1 MLQPAIADLFKLRGR
16 DLRRVAGGQALYE
29 AGQAADAIYLVT
41 AGAFA
46 VFRATP
52 SGRTLLG
59 LVRPGEIVGEAAV
72 LAGTARSAT
81 VVALRDSEVA
91 VLPAP
96 AFFEAARRRPDVMTE
111 VARLLIRRAQS
122 AGAPP
127 RYTPPKVIALSAL
140 SGRIDTDDLAHRLAG
155 ALRRQGRSV
164 AVLGSE
170 AAGRLPS
177 WWSAVEGANDFVLC
191 AIGVTEMNWSAECRR
206 QADRM
211 LLVGHGAEPPPTE
224 CPMCVTEPLRV
235 SALVDLVLVHAGSRP
250 RSSSAW
256 LDVVEPGR
264 LHHLLPDDDCDRLA
278 RGLTGSGVA
287 LVLSGGGA
295 RAFAHVGAV
304 RALRRAGVPIDAV
317 CGTSMGAIVAAG
329 VAAGWDDREMEQRM
343 RASFVTS
350 NPLDDISL
358 PLVAMTRGR
367 KVDRRLEGVG
377 SG

>member
-1 MLQPAIADLFKLRGR
+1 M
-16 DLRRVAGGQALYE
+16 
-29 AGQAADAIYLVT
+29 
-41 AGAFA
+41 
-46 VFRATP
+46 
-52 SGRTLLG
+52 
-59 LVRPGEIVGEAAV
+59 
-72 LAGTARSAT
+72 
-81 VVALRDSEVA
+81 
-91 VLPAP
+91 
-96 AFFEAARRRPDVMTE
+96 
-111 VARLLIRRAQS
+111 
-122 AGAPP
+122 
-127 RYTPPKVIALSAL
+127 
-140 SGRIDTDDLAHRLAG
+140 
-155 ALRRQGRSV
+155 
-164 AVLGSE
+164 
-170 AAGRLPS
+170 
-177 WWSAVEGANDFVLC
+177 
-191 AIGVTEMNWSAECRR
+191 TEMNWSAECRR

-211 LLVGHGAEPPPTE
+211 LLVGHSAEPAPTD

-278 RGLTGSGVA
+278 RSLTGSGVA

-367 KVDRRLEGVG
+367 KVDRRLEQQFGDWDIADLPCPSSACPPISARAG
-377 SG
+377 TWRIGAGICRRRCARRSRFPESCRPSRSAIKFSSTAERS